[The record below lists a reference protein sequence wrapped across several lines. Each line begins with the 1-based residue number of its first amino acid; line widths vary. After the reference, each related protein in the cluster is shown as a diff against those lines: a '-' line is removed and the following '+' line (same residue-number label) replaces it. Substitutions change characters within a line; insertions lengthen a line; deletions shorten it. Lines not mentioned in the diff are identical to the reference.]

1 MSAQL
6 LPLAAKL
13 HLTCMSILCLWCSYD
28 AFSLEDYG
36 PQPSQRVATVL
47 VYLTDVKEGGTL
59 SKALSCFL
67 REQAVAVTPDELCMP
82 SVLMTVT
89 SLCLLQGRPSF
100 RLRGSKAWQG
110 LQALTIGSV
119 QMA

>member
-1 MSAQL
+1 MLSFC
-6 LPLAAKL
+6 PCC
-13 HLTCMSILCLWCSYD
+13 HDCTGPCTSNFCLCCSYD
-28 AFSLEDYG
+28 AFALEDYG

-59 SKALSCFL
+59 SKALSCCL
-67 REQAVAVTPDELCMP
+67 RQQAAAVTSGDLCMQ
-82 SVLMTVT
+82 SVLITLN
-89 SLCLLQGRPSF
+89 SLCQLQGRLSF
-100 RLRGSKAWQG
+100 RLKGSKAWQG